1 MLSLMA
7 TLLAATAPPTPP
19 PAPEIVVTAKHDKC
33 FVEYGQHPVSDADLK
48 QLSQS
53 WALGPPVRVIEPRG
67 ANLKCEFEIM
77 KSLSAHGQHVAQF
90 VARSEDLS
98 PEDTKAEED
107 EHAAEQRKQ
116 ADRQAAAAA
125 TPMPLSPAMLAG
137 QSAPPTPPAPVRRGK
152 GRRATSPSGRSI
164 AQAPSGII
172 TLACTM
178 ADPGKPYQLDV
189 IVNEEKGT
197 ATPSRPD
204 TGGGSEMKALFMP
217 DAVRFGPFT
226 INRSTLQIWRQNGG
240 NAATAARQPAIV
252 QGQCALANLRRV
264 F

>member
-7 TLLAATAPPTPP
+7 ALLAATAPAPP
-19 PAPEIVVTAKHDKC
+19 SPPEIVVTAKHDKC
-33 FVEYGQHPVSDADLK
+33 FVEYGQHPVSDADLR

-53 WALGPPVRVIEPRG
+53 WALGAPVRVIEPRG

-77 KSLSAHGQHVAQF
+77 KSLAAHGQHVAQF

-98 PEDTKAEED
+98 PEDTKAEEN
-107 EHAAEQRKQ
+107 ERAAEQQKQ
-116 ADRQAAAAA
+116 AAQQAAAAA
-125 TPMPLSPAMLAG
+125 TPMPLPPAMLAE
-137 QSAPPTPPAPVRRGK
+137 QSAAPLPPVRRGK
-152 GRRATSPSGRSI
+152 GRRAAAPPGRSI
-164 AQAPSGII
+164 AQASSGIV

-178 ADPGKPYQLDV
+178 ADPDKPYQLDV

-240 NAATAARQPAIV
+240 NASAATKQPAIV
-252 QGQCALANLRRV
+252 QGQCALADLRRI

>member
-1 MLSLMA
+1 MLSLLA
-7 TLLAATAPPTPP
+7 ALLAATPPAPP
-19 PAPEIVVTAKHDKC
+19 PAPEIVVTARHDKC
-33 FVEYGQHPVSDADLK
+33 FVEYGQHPVSDADLR

-53 WALGPPVRVIEPRG
+53 WALGSPVRVIEPRG

-77 KSLSAHGQHVAQF
+77 KSLAAHGQHAAQF

-98 PEDTKAEED
+98 PEDTRAEEA
-107 EHAAEQRKQ
+107 ERAAE
-116 ADRQAAAAA
+116 RQKEVATAA
-125 TPMPLSPAMLAG
+125 TPIPFSPSMLAG
-137 QSAPPTPPAPVRRGK
+137 QSAPTATVRRGT
-152 GRRATSPSGRSI
+152 GRRAAPHGRSI
-164 AQAPSGII
+164 AQAPAGIV

-178 ADPGKPYQLDV
+178 ADPEKPYQLDV
-189 IVNEEKGT
+189 VVNEEKGT

-240 NAATAARQPAIV
+240 SGASGSKQPAVV
-252 QGQCALANLRRV
+252 QGQCALAELRRV

>member
-7 TLLAATAPPTPP
+7 ALLAATPPAPP

-33 FVEYGQHPVSDADLK
+33 FVEYGQHPVSDDDLK

-53 WALGPPVRVIEPRG
+53 WALGTPVRVIEPRG

-77 KSLSAHGQHVAQF
+77 KSLAAHGQHTAQF

-98 PEDTKAEED
+98 PEDTKAEEA
-107 EHAAEQRKQ
+107 EHAAE
-116 ADRQAAAAA
+116 RQKEVAAAA
-125 TPMPLSPAMLAG
+125 TPIPLAPAMLAG
-137 QSAPPTPPAPVRRGK
+137 QSVAIAPSPPPTRRGK
-152 GRRATSPSGRSI
+152 GGRVAPRGRSI
-164 AQAPSGII
+164 AQAPSGIV

-178 ADPGKPYQLDV
+178 ADPEKPYQLDV

-240 NAATAARQPAIV
+240 NGATAGKQPVIV
-252 QGQCALANLRRV
+252 PGQCALADLRRV